1 MKSPTHRLLLSLFAL
16 GIGVGCRPSPSPY
29 QNLTEA
35 LLPLCR
41 ALPEIARRGELL
53 QLSPEASGAFLRTAL
68 EPHRARL
75 SALAP
80 SYHALSPAE
89 QRLVLSRVSQTCG
102 KELREFY
109 LALSGVTARLHG
121 EEEAAEMVTK
131 SVRAWKDSDALWAFE
146 LFAHDTV
153 AELREMAEEEGE
165 REAERDG
172 ERFGKRALGGE
183 HVR

>member
-1 MKSPTHRLLLSLFAL
+1 
-16 GIGVGCRPSPSPY
+16 
-29 QNLTEA
+29 
-35 LLPLCR
+35 
-41 ALPEIARRGELL
+41 
-53 QLSPEASGAFLRTAL
+53 
-68 EPHRARL
+68 
-75 SALAP
+75 
-80 SYHALSPAE
+80 
-89 QRLVLSRVSQTCG
+89 
-102 KELREFY
+102 
-109 LALSGVTARLHG
+109 VTARLHG

-172 ERFGKRALGGE
+172 ERFGKRGLGGE